1 MQFQNP
7 QGHKRDRRMKPR
19 FLINIRAKIRVQLIG
34 SSSPL
39 EFVAENISENGLL
52 LDYMGKERLIFN
64 QSTILET
71 WLDINES
78 KPIFFVT
85 KFVRYHSEN
94 RVAIRIID
102 IDNDTH
108 ERYLRFIEESATDEV
123 E

>member
-1 MQFQNP
+1 MQYQNP
-7 QGHKRDRRMKPR
+7 ASQKRDRRMKPR
-19 FLINIRAKIRVQLIG
+19 FLINVRAKIRVQLIG

-39 EFVAENISENGLL
+39 EFVTDNISENGLL
-52 LDYMGKERLIFN
+52 LEYLGKDRLIFN
-64 QSTILET
+64 QATILET

-85 KFVRYHSEN
+85 KFVRYQTPT

-102 IDNDTH
+102 IDNETH
-108 ERYLRFIEESATDEV
+108 TRYLRFIEDSATEEV